1 MSRRPTHAL
10 TARPAPGG
18 AEIQALPNAEVE
30 DSLCRC
36 QMYILDADG
45 TPVHCTEEDFPEWSA
60 YLLSLNGT
68 SSSQTDVV
76 GGLRITTFF
85 LGLDVPRCTDEHP
98 RQPLLWE
105 TSVMRRSGCLSENV
119 SRMRHP
125 SAQAAFAWHRY
136 IVAYFRK
143 ADGGAFS
150 SDPPPI
156 SLRCTDG
163 APCDA
168 HRLGDMA
175 PEERC
180 PYYCE
185 ANGCDQ
191 EAVVEVWLDLLR
203 SFCRRHAAWTLN

>member
-1 MSRRPTHAL
+1 MSRRPTHPL
-10 TARPAPGG
+10 TAGPALGRD
-18 AEIQALPNAEVE
+18 EIQPLPNAQGE
-30 DSLCRC
+30 DSLCRS
-36 QMYILDADG
+36 QMYILDAAG
-45 TPVHCTEEDFPEWSA
+45 TPVHCAEEDFPKWSA
-60 YLLSLNGT
+60 YLMSMDGT
-68 SSSQTDVV
+68 SQRTDVL
-76 GGLRITTFF
+76 GALRITTWF
-85 LGLDVPRCTDEHP
+85 LGLDPPRRPDEHP

-105 TSVMRRSGCLSENV
+105 TCVMRTSGCLSENV
-119 SRMRHP
+119 STMRHP

-143 ADGGAFS
+143 ADGGDFS

-163 APCDA
+163 APCAA
-168 HRLGDMA
+168 HLLGDME

-185 ANGCDQ
+185 ADGCDQ

-203 SFCRRHAAWTLN
+203 SFCRRHAAWALN